1 MSVLVCGDIM
11 LDKYINGVVNR
22 ISPEAPV
29 PVVHVKNEY
38 GVIGGCGNV
47 ASGIKALGVATDLL
61 SLIGKDLHGKELG
74 TIIKSKDITDLLIIH
89 SLPTITKVRV
99 VSNRHQLLRYDFEE
113 VQELATIIQNK
124 IKAAILAN
132 TSKISVLSDYGKGFC
147 TPQITQTLI
156 GHSNRN
162 KTKVLVD
169 PKNKNWDKYR
179 GAYLIS
185 PNFKEFCEALNST
198 IENDDKLIEQ
208 HAKQLMDQYQIENI
222 LVTRSQKGM
231 SLITPTKSYHIPTS
245 AKEVYDVTGAG
256 DTVIATIAAML
267 HKGKSLLEAVHI
279 ANVAAG
285 IAVAH
290 FGTYAVSEKE
300 LKQALKNK

>member
-11 LDKYINGVVNR
+11 LDKYINGAVNR

-47 ASGIKALGVATDLL
+47 ANGIKALGVATDLL
-61 SLIGKDLHGKELG
+61 SVIGKDIHGRELTSIVKE
-74 TIIKSKDITDLLIIH
+74 KSITDLLIAH

-99 VSNRHQLLRYDFEE
+99 VSNKHQLLRYDFEE
-113 VQELATIIQNK
+113 IQEPVQGVQKKII
-124 IKAAILAN
+124 AAISAN
-132 TSKISVLSDYGKGFC
+132 KSKVVVLSDYGKGFC
-147 TPQITQTLI
+147 TPQITQALI
-156 GHSNRN
+156 DQSKKN
-162 KTKVLVD
+162 KSKVLVD
-169 PKNKNWDKYR
+169 PKNKNWDKYK

-185 PNFKEFCEALNST
+185 PNFKEFCEALNKR
-198 IENDDKLIEQ
+198 IENEDKLIEQ
-208 HAKQLMDQYQIENI
+208 YAKDLMKQYQIENI

-231 SLITPTKSYHIPTS
+231 SLITPAKSFHIPTF

-256 DTVIATIAAML
+256 DTVIGTIAAML
-267 HKGKSLLEAVHI
+267 HKGKSLAEAVYI

-300 LKQALKNK
+300 LKLALKNK